1 MRKTLWHPVFAALLV
16 LLSACSS
23 GDLKDSATPEGAYK
37 IAEELEQ
44 DERFEEA
51 IQKFREVQNKHPYSR
66 FAVLAKLKVA
76 DINYNRENFI
86 EAQSAYQLF
95 KDLHPKHERI
105 DYVTFRLGMS
115 YFNQLPSTIDRDL
128 SQAHKAILY
137 FDEVMNSYPSSEHV
151 KEAGEKKI
159 EALKK
164 LAEKEQYIAD
174 FYFKREM
181 YDSALRRYEKLLK
194 EYPSLGFELP
204 GLYGASVSALRSG
217 DLEKGKSL
225 GKKLVQQ
232 FPDSSEAGKVQGEME
247 KNGVR

>member
-1 MRKTLWHPVFAALLV
+1 MRKILWFTAFALLT
-16 LLSACSS
+16 ACAS
-23 GDLKDSATPEGAYK
+23 GDIQDSATPEGAFK
-37 IAEELEQ
+37 IAQELED

-51 IQKFREVQNKHPYSR
+51 IQKYREVQNKHPYSR

-76 DINYNRENFI
+76 DINYARENFI
-86 EAQSAYQLF
+86 EAQNAYQLF

-137 FDEVMNSYPSSEHV
+137 FDEVLMSYASSEHA
-151 KEAGEKKI
+151 KEAKEKKA
-159 EALKK
+159 EALRK

-174 FYFKREM
+174 FYFKRKM
-181 YDSALRRYEKLLK
+181 YDSAVRRYEKLVRDFPGSGL
-194 EYPSLGFELP
+194 ETN

-217 DLEKGKSL
+217 DIEKGKSL
-225 GKKLVQQ
+225 ANRLIQQ
-232 FPDSSEAGKVQGEME
+232 FPDSNEAQKVKGELE
-247 KNGVR
+247 SHGVR

>member
-1 MRKTLWHPVFAALLV
+1 MRKTLWFTVFAISLTLLN
-16 LLSACSS
+16 ACSS

-51 IQKFREVQNKHPYSR
+51 IQKYREVQNKHPYSR
-66 FAVLAKLKVA
+66 FAVMAKLKVA
-76 DINYNRENFI
+76 DINYARENYI
-86 EAQSAYQLF
+86 EAQNAYQLF

-115 YFNQLPSTIDRDL
+115 YFNQLPTTIDRDL

-137 FDEVMNSYPSSEHV
+137 FDEVMNSYPSSQHA
-151 KEAGEKKI
+151 KEAGEKKSD
-159 EALKK
+159 ALKK

-181 YDSALRRYEKLLK
+181 YDSALRRYEKMLK
-194 EYPSLGFELP
+194 DYPSLGFELS
-204 GLYGASVSALRSG
+204 GLYGASVSAIRSG
-217 DLEKGKSL
+217 DLERGKSL
-225 GKKLVQQ
+225 ATRLIQQ
-232 FPDSSEAGKVQGEME
+232 FPDSTEAGRVKGEME
-247 KNGVR
+247 KHGLR